1 MLYHYFQTRPKNQL
15 KSKQALVAI
24 ANKLVRIMFGLIRKN
39 DLYNPDL
46 VLGEIRKAQ
55 LGEVA

>member
-1 MLYHYFQTRPKNQL
+1 MLYNHFRTRPQNQL
-15 KSKQALVAI
+15 KSKQALIAI
-24 ANKLVRIMFGLIRKN
+24 SNKLVRVMFALIKKN
-39 DLYNPDL
+39 ELYNPDL